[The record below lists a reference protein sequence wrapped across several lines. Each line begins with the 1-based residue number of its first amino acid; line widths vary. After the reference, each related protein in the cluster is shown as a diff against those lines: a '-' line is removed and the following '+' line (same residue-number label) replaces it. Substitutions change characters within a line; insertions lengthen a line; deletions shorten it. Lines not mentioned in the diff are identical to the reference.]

1 MLGASWPLGPIA
13 INSLERRLFQGQDMA
28 HNFPAALLAV
38 IALTGWTGNK
48 RPADNTYSVRT
59 ADENYDVDFDYGPAS
74 SGHGTSWLL
83 SLSGQDWRTM
93 LDISDQEERA
103 SRRDVGDSPR
113 DNGSAQLN
121 TLVHAKI
128 TEQLE
133 EAFSRVGLQQC
144 KPEPTRV
151 ARLSDG
157 GRAFGGWC
165 DVTVD
170 SDGKVLPKSAGVV
183 PTT

>member
-1 MLGASWPLGPIA
+1 
-13 INSLERRLFQGQDMA
+13 MA

-38 IALTGWTGNK
+38 IAVTGWTGGK
-48 RPADNTYSVRT
+48 QPADNTYNVRT
-59 ADENYDVDFDYGPAS
+59 ADDNYDVDFDYGPAS

-83 SLSGQDWRTM
+83 SLSGQDWRAM
-93 LDISDQEERA
+93 LDISDEEVKARL
-103 SRRDVGDSPR
+103 RDAGESQF

-121 TLVHAKI
+121 TLVHARI

-144 KPEPTRV
+144 KPEATRV

-165 DVTVD
+165 DITID
-170 SDGKVLPKSAGVV
+170 SDGKVRPENAGVV
-183 PTT
+183 PIT

>member
-1 MLGASWPLGPIA
+1 V
-13 INSLERRLFQGQDMA
+13 Q
-28 HNFPAALLAV
+28 AAD
-38 IALTGWTGNK
+38 G
-48 RPADNTYSVRT
+48 
-59 ADENYDVDFDYGPAS
+59 NYDVDFDYGPAS

-83 SLSGQDWRTM
+83 SLSGQDWRAM
-93 LDISDQEERA
+93 LDISDEEVKARL
-103 SRRDVGDSPR
+103 RDTGESPF

-121 TLVHAKI
+121 AVVHARI

-144 KPEPTRV
+144 KPESTRV

-170 SDGKVLPKSAGVV
+170 SDGKVRPESAGVV